1 VLPTDEFFPHMAQ
14 GIAVSDDMIKK
25 NPQMIRKF
33 VGAALKGMKDVM
45 DNPDQAAVDFVR
57 FVPEWQGKENEVKVA
72 LNYYAKLV
80 YPGQKQLGEVN
91 VERLTKLQDFYLEKG
106 FIQKK
111 SPVAELYSNE
121 FIK

>member
-1 VLPTDEFFPHMAQ
+1 M
-14 GIAVSDDMIKK
+14 
-25 NPQMIRKF
+25 
-33 VGAALKGMKDVM
+33 
-45 DNPDQAAVDFVR
+45 
-57 FVPEWQGKENEVKVA
+57 KVA

>member
-1 VLPTDEFFPHMAQ
+1 
-14 GIAVSDDMIKK
+14 
-25 NPQMIRKF
+25 MIRKF

-45 DNPDQAAVDFVR
+45 DNPDQAAVDFVK

-111 SPVAELYSNE
+111 TPVAELYSNE